1 VLWSVGWVI
10 AGPWYSLVQASLG
23 FERGYTVAFITIIV
37 LYSVA
42 TSLYWWWFRDA
53 EVPATTPR
61 EGVLSTGAR
70 ATRI

>member
-1 VLWSVGWVI
+1 
-10 AGPWYSLVQASLG
+10 
-23 FERGYTVAFITIIV
+23 VAFVTIIV